1 MAYQKNKLETLIKK
15 MVLTTL
21 CDEIRPS
28 LCHDKESSNPIDRP
42 TDDRPTHRPTDDFLT
57 VSTFVLLYNDVFMV
71 KVASPP
77 TTIFVEPSP
86 LFYFL
91 NRL

>member
-77 TTIFVEPSP
+77 KTIFLTVPTI
-86 LFYFL
+86 LFF
-91 NRL
+91 

>member
-1 MAYQKNKLETLIKK
+1 MAYQKNKRETLIKK
-15 MVLTTL
+15 MVLTPL

-28 LCHDKESSNPIDRP
+28 LCLDKESSNPTDRP

-57 VSTFVLLYNDVFMV
+57 VSTFVLLYNAVFMV
-71 KVASPP
+71 KVVSPNNFFLLTVP
-77 TTIFVEPSP
+77 TT
-86 LFYFL
+86 LFLF